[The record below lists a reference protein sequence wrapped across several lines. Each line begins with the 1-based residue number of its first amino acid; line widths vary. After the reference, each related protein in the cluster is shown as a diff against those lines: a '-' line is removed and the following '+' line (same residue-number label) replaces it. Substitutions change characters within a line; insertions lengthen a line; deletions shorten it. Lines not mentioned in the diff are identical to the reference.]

1 MNATHLVLKYC
12 GVRIS
17 AQALTDAVRVDARRP
32 TMASELLDAVRALA
46 STEAHIA
53 QLVPI
58 IGHALRD
65 VEQVLAAGPDD
76 QIPVIDPTGVLQAR
90 GPRLDALLARRAAQ
104 IEHLRAMT
112 RLWVAQHPD
121 PATTTPAPR

>member
-1 MNATHLVLKYC
+1 VIATHLVLKYC

-17 AQALTDAVRVDARRP
+17 VQALTDTIPGDSSRP
-32 TMASELLDAVRALA
+32 TVASELRDAVGALA
-46 STEAHIA
+46 SSEALIA
-53 QLVPI
+53 QLVPT
-58 IGHALRD
+58 IGDALRD

-76 QIPVIDPTGVLQAR
+76 QIPVIDSTGVLQAR

-104 IEHLRAMT
+104 IEHLRAIT

-121 PATTTPAPR
+121 LATTTPAPQ

>member
-12 GVRIS
+12 GVRVD
-17 AQALTDAVRVDARRP
+17 ADALTDAVRVDATRP
-32 TMASELLDAVRALA
+32 TVASQLLDAVRALA
-46 STEAHIA
+46 NTEAHIA
-53 QLVPI
+53 QLVPT
-58 IGHALRD
+58 IGRALRD

-76 QIPVIDPTGVLQAR
+76 QIPVIDTTGVLQAR

-104 IEHLRAMT
+104 IEHLRAAT

-121 PATTTPAPR
+121 PATTTSAPQ